1 MIILRN
7 IKHTMQKLEI
17 NLDRLK
23 HTDHGVHIMDQLV
36 RWPIK
41 ESIYLNCDEDTLAR

>member
-1 MIILRN
+1 MIILGN
-7 IKHTMQKLEI
+7 LKHKMQKLEF

-23 HTDHGVHIMDQLV
+23 VTVHGRHIMDHLV
-36 RWPIK
+36 GWPIK

>member
-1 MIILRN
+1 MIILGN
-7 IKHTMQKLEI
+7 LKHTMQKLEI

-23 HTDHGVHIMDQLV
+23 LTDHGVHIMDQLV
-36 RWPIK
+36 HWPIK

>member
-1 MIILRN
+1 MIILGN
-7 IKHTMQKLEI
+7 LKHKMQKLEI

-23 HTDHGVHIMDQLV
+23 LTDHGGHIMDQLV

>member
-1 MIILRN
+1 MIILGN
-7 IKHTMQKLEI
+7 LKHKMQKLVI
-17 NLDRLK
+17 NVDRLK
-23 HTDHGVHIMDQLV
+23 LTDHGVHIVDQLV